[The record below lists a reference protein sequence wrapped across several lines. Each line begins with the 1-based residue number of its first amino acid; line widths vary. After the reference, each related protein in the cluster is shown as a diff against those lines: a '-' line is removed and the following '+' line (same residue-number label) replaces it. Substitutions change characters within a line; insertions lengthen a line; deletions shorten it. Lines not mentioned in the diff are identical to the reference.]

1 MEKNTREKRILV
13 TGACGGMGGATVRLL
28 IQKGFRVFAV
38 DKVIT
43 NPVSG
48 VDYYTADCTSM
59 EELTAVFEEV
69 KNQTDYLDGIVHF
82 SGIYNLDSLLEI
94 EEGDF
99 VRLFDINLF
108 GCYRVNKL
116 FSPLLKRGSRVVITS
131 SELAPLSPL
140 PFTGLYAV
148 SKCALESYAESLR
161 MELNLLGVSLSIL
174 RPGAV
179 KTGLLNVSTSAL
191 DRFTKQT
198 KLYRCNAER
207 FKKIVDSVEA
217 KNVPPEQ
224 VAKLSYKA
232 LTSRK
237 PRYVYN
243 LNRNPLLRLL
253 NVLPRRMQVW
263 IIGLILKDKNGN

>member
-1 MEKNTREKRILV
+1 
-13 TGACGGMGGATVRLL
+13 
-28 IQKGFRVFAV
+28 
-38 DKVIT
+38 
-43 NPVSG
+43 
-48 VDYYTADCTSM
+48 
-59 EELTAVFEEV
+59 
-69 KNQTDYLDGIVHF
+69 
-82 SGIYNLDSLLEI
+82 
-94 EEGDF
+94 
-99 VRLFDINLF
+99 
-108 GCYRVNKL
+108 
-116 FSPLLKRGSRVVITS
+116 
-131 SELAPLSPL
+131 
-140 PFTGLYAV
+140 
-148 SKCALESYAESLR
+148 

-217 KNVPPEQ
+217 KNVPPEK

-263 IIGLILKDKNGN
+263 IIGFILKDKNGN